1 MRLWTVTLGK
11 GGSGTFSIEI
21 NAATPDE
28 ARNTA
33 KQQYPNYR
41 VQSVRAVY

>member
-1 MRLWTVTLGK
+1 MRLWKVTLGK

-28 ARNTA
+28 ARRNA
-33 KQQYPNYR
+33 EHQNPGYR
-41 VQSVRAVY
+41 AQSCKPA

>member
-1 MRLWTVTLGK
+1 MQLYQVKLGK
-11 GGSGTFSIEI
+11 GGSGVFWLDIR
-21 NAATPDE
+21 AATPDE